1 MVNIDAFKNID
12 TVNKVRDLVSPFKKL
27 DKVILVS
34 SYPAK
39 LVMNKRN
46 KLMII
51 LMATF
56 VLVFKIF
63 LISFFHIF
71 SMKLEMMKDF
81 FNLLTPTIQ

>member
-51 LMATF
+51 LMAIF

-63 LISFFHIF
+63 LIFFHIF